1 MQYSAEQLVKIKE
14 LASQLMRPD
23 HIALLIGVDQEE
35 FRRKIKHKGSDA
47 YSAYETGKA
56 ETILEL
62 RKQEIK
68 LAKLG
73 SPLAVD
79 MVHRF
84 IVDQEENE

>member
-1 MQYSAEQLVKIKE
+1 MSYSTEQLEMIKE

-23 HIALLIGVDQEE
+23 HIALIVGLDQDEL
-35 FRRKIKHKGSDA
+35 RRKIKHRGSDA
-47 YSAYETGKA
+47 YIAYETGKA
-56 ETILEL
+56 QTILEL

-79 MVHRF
+79 MVRRF
-84 IVDQEENE
+84 IVDQEQNE

>member
-1 MQYSAEQLVKIKE
+1 MHYSPEQLEKIKE

-23 HIALLIGVDQEE
+23 HIALLIGADPEE
-35 FRRKIKHKGSDA
+35 LKRKIKHKGSDV
-47 YSAYETGKA
+47 YNAYETGKA

-68 LAKLG
+68 LALLG

-79 MVHRF
+79 MVRRF
-84 IVDQEENE
+84 LVDQEENE

>member
-1 MQYSAEQLVKIKE
+1 MQYSTEQLEKIKE
-14 LASQLMRPD
+14 LSSQLMRPE
-23 HIALLIGVDQEE
+23 HIALLLEIDYEE

-47 YSAYETGKA
+47 YKAYERGKA

-62 RKQEIK
+62 RREELK

>member
-1 MQYSAEQLVKIKE
+1 MQYSAEQLGKIKE
-14 LASQLMRPD
+14 LASQLMRAE
-23 HIALLIGVDQEE
+23 HIALLMDIDYEE
-35 FRRKIKHKGSDA
+35 FKRKIKHKGSEA
-47 YSAYETGKA
+47 YRAYETGKA

-62 RKQEIK
+62 RIQELK

>member
-1 MQYSAEQLVKIKE
+1 MQYSAEQLENIKE
-14 LASQLMRPD
+14 LSSQLMRPE
-23 HIALLIGVDQEE
+23 HIALLLEIDFEE
-35 FRRKIKHKGSDA
+35 FKRKIKHKGSEA
-47 YSAYETGKA
+47 YKAYETGKA

>member
-1 MQYSAEQLVKIKE
+1 MQYSAEQLEKIKE
-14 LASQLMRPD
+14 LSSQLMRPE
-23 HIALLIGVDQEE
+23 HIALLLELDYEE
-35 FRRKIKHKGSDA
+35 FKRKIKHKSSEA
-47 YSAYETGKA
+47 YKAYETGKA

>member
-1 MQYSAEQLVKIKE
+1 MQYSAEQLEKIKE
-14 LASQLMRPD
+14 LASQLMRPE
-23 HIALLIGVDQEE
+23 HIALLLEIDYEE
-35 FRRKIKHKGSDA
+35 FKRKIKHKGGDA
-47 YSAYETGKA
+47 YKAYESGKA

-62 RKQEIK
+62 RKGEIQ

-84 IVDQEENE
+84 IIDQEENE

>member
-1 MQYSAEQLVKIKE
+1 MPYSAEQLEKIKE

-35 FRRKIKHKGSDA
+35 FKRKIKHKGSDA
-47 YSAYETGKA
+47 YKAYESGKA

-68 LAKLG
+68 LALLG

-79 MVHRF
+79 IVRRF
-84 IVDQEENE
+84 LVDQEENE

>member
-1 MQYSAEQLVKIKE
+1 MQYSPEQMEKIKE
-14 LASQLMRPD
+14 LASQLMRPE

-35 FRRKIKHKGSDA
+35 FKRNIKHQSSPA
-47 YSAYETGKA
+47 YIAYETGKA

-62 RKQEIK
+62 RKQELK

-73 SPLAVD
+73 SPLAVE

-84 IVDQEENE
+84 MVDQEQNE

>member
-1 MQYSAEQLVKIKE
+1 MPYSAEQLEKIKE

-23 HIALLIGVDQEE
+23 HIALLIDADPEE
-35 FRRKIKHKGSDA
+35 LKRKIKHKGSDA
-47 YSAYETGKA
+47 YTAYETGKA

-68 LAKLG
+68 LALLG

-79 MVHRF
+79 MVRRF
-84 IVDQEENE
+84 LVDQEENE

>member
-1 MQYSAEQLVKIKE
+1 MHYSPEQLEKIKE

-35 FRRKIKHKGSDA
+35 FKRKIKHKGSDV
-47 YSAYETGKA
+47 YKAYESGKA

-68 LAKLG
+68 LALLG

-79 MVHRF
+79 MVRRF
-84 IVDQEENE
+84 MVDQEENE

>member
-1 MQYSAEQLVKIKE
+1 MRYSEEQLEKIKE
-14 LASQLMRPD
+14 LASQLMRPE
-23 HIALLIGVDQEE
+23 HIALLLGVDQEE
-35 FRRKIKHKGSDA
+35 LKRKIKHLGNEA
-47 YSAYETGKA
+47 YAAYETGKA

-62 RKQEIK
+62 RKQELK

-84 IVDQEENE
+84 LVDQEQNE

>member
-1 MQYSAEQLVKIKE
+1 MQYSAEQLKQIKE

-23 HIALLIGVDQEE
+23 HIALLTGVDPEE
-35 FRRKIKHKGSDA
+35 LKRKIKHKGSEA
-47 YSAYETGKA
+47 WKAYETGKA

-68 LAKLG
+68 LSRLG

-79 MVHRF
+79 MVRRF
-84 IVDQEENE
+84 MVDQEENE

>member
-1 MQYSAEQLVKIKE
+1 MSYSPGQLEKIKE

-23 HIALLIGVDQEE
+23 HIALLLDVDPEE
-35 FRRKIKHKGSDA
+35 FKRKIKHKASDI
-47 YSAYETGKA
+47 YRAYETGKA

-68 LAKLG
+68 LALLG

-79 MVHRF
+79 MVRRF
-84 IVDQEENE
+84 LVDQEENE

>member
-1 MQYSAEQLVKIKE
+1 MQYSPEQMEKIKE
-14 LASQLMRPD
+14 LASQLMRPE

-35 FRRKIKHKGSDA
+35 FKRNIKHQSNPA
-47 YSAYETGKA
+47 YIAYETGKA

-62 RKQEIK
+62 RKQELK

-73 SPLAVD
+73 SPLAVE

-84 IVDQEENE
+84 MVDQEQNE